1 MKVKELIEKL
11 QTMPQD
17 MEVVYRAYCDDEQT
31 ISSVHHIIDS
41 GAMWVD
47 TIGNNVIL
55 KPYHIEKVVIGDM

>member
-31 ISSVHHIIDS
+31 ISSVHHNVDF

-47 TIGNNVIL
+47 TIGNKAIL
-55 KPYHIEKVVIGDM
+55 KQYHIEKVVIGDL